1 MNKNNLQGSPNR
13 YITQSEFA
21 ESQLQE
27 IYKFLGKV
35 HSKSQQLIS
44 LKIKPIIITI
54 DKNIGSELYNR
65 NQKKIVIDKRVS
77 DFTNSQFTQ
86 MKVDNPGFESTMTTS
101 FDIVEVVPVA
111 VMHRAENE
119 TDGTKFDE
127 TKLEM

>member
-1 MNKNNLQGSPNR
+1 M
-13 YITQSEFA
+13 
-21 ESQLQE
+21 
-27 IYKFLGKV
+27 
-35 HSKSQQLIS
+35 
-44 LKIKPIIITI
+44 KIKPIIITI
-54 DKNIGSELYNR
+54 DKNIGSEQYNR